1 VATALKSNWAIF
13 GACAIF
19 LYVGAEVSIGSAMT
33 NFLHEPDMLNIP
45 MEEAG
50 KMVSYYWGGAM
61 VGRLIGSILLFL
73 VKQRAPWLL
82 AAFAL
87 GAALLCLVVSQSHGT
102 TAAYLALSIGLFNSI
117 MFPVIFTS
125 TLERSTAAP
134 AATSGLLCLA
144 IVGGAI
150 LPFIYGTIADSAG
163 LHAAYFLPAVAY
175 LLIVVFAIAA
185 TKARTYEHGTTG
197 AGASH

>member
-1 VATALKSNWAIF
+1 VF
-13 GACAIF
+13 GGIAIF

-33 NFLHEPDMLNIP
+33 NFLHEPDMLNVP
-45 MEEAG
+45 LEQAG
-50 KMVSYYWGGAM
+50 KLVSFYWGGAM
-61 VGRLIGSILLFL
+61 VGRIIGSGLLFL

-82 AAFAL
+82 AIFAL
-87 GAALLCLVVSQSHGT
+87 GAACLCLAVTQMHGE

-117 MFPVIFTS
+117 MFPVIFTL

-150 LPFIYGTIADSAG
+150 LPYIYGLIADASG
-163 LHAAYFLPAVAY
+163 LHTAYFLPAVAY
-175 LLIVVFAIAA
+175 GLIVIFAVASSKAKTYQHGTVAA
-185 TKARTYEHGTTG
+185 TVGH
-197 AGASH
+197 

>member
-1 VATALKSNWAIF
+1 
-13 GACAIF
+13 
-19 LYVGAEVSIGSAMT
+19 MT

-45 MEEAG
+45 LADAG
-50 KMVSYYWGGAM
+50 AMVSYYWGGAM
-61 VGRLIGSILLFL
+61 VGRLIGSGLLFV

-82 AAFAL
+82 AGFAL
-87 GAALLCLVVSQSHGT
+87 VAASLCLVVSQTHGT

-150 LPFIYGTIADSAG
+150 LPYVYGVIADSAG
-163 LHAAYFLPAVAY
+163 LHTAYFLPAVAY
-175 LLIVVFAIAA
+175 VLIVVFAVSA
-185 TKARTYEHGTTG
+185 TKAKTYEHGTTAAG
-197 AGASH
+197 AGH

>member
-1 VATALKSNWAIF
+1 
-13 GACAIF
+13 
-19 LYVGAEVSIGSAMT
+19 
-33 NFLHEPDMLNIP
+33 
-45 MEEAG
+45 
-50 KMVSYYWGGAM
+50 MVSYYWGGAM
-61 VGRLIGSILLFL
+61 VGRLIGSALLFL

-87 GAALLCLVVSQSHGT
+87 GAAILCLAVTQLHGS

-117 MFPVIFTS
+117 MFPVIFTM

-150 LPFIYGTIADSAG
+150 LPYVYGLIADSAG
-163 LHAAYFLPAVAY
+163 LHAAYFLPALAY
-175 LLIVVFAIAA
+175 GLIVVFAVTA
-185 TKARTYEHGTTG
+185 TKAPVYEHGS
-197 AGASH
+197 AAAASGH

>member
-1 VATALKSNWAIF
+1 
-13 GACAIF
+13 
-19 LYVGAEVSIGSAMT
+19 
-33 NFLHEPDMLNIP
+33 
-45 MEEAG
+45 
-50 KMVSYYWGGAM
+50 
-61 VGRLIGSILLFL
+61 
-73 VKQRAPWLL
+73 LL

-87 GAALLCLVVSQSHGT
+87 GASLLCLTVTQLHGS

-150 LPFIYGTIADSAG
+150 LPYVYGLIADAAG
-163 LHAAYFLPAVAY
+163 LHTAYFLPAVAY
-175 LLIVVFAIAA
+175 VLIVVFAVAA
-185 TKARTYEHGTTG
+185 TRAKTYQHGTATAA
-197 AGASH
+197 AGH

>member
-1 VATALKSNWAIF
+1 
-13 GACAIF
+13 
-19 LYVGAEVSIGSAMT
+19 MT
-33 NFLHEPDMLNIP
+33 NFLHEPDMLDISLA
-45 MEEAG
+45 EAG
-50 KMVSYYWGGAM
+50 EMVSFYWGGAM
-61 VGRLIGSILLFL
+61 VGRLIGSGLLFL

-82 AAFAL
+82 AVFAL
-87 GAALLCLVVSQSHGT
+87 VAATLCLIVSQTHGT

-150 LPFIYGTIADSAG
+150 LPYVYGVIADSAG
-163 LHAAYFLPAVAY
+163 LHTAYFLPAVAY
-175 LLIVVFAIAA
+175 LLIVVFAFAA
-185 TKARTYEHGTTG
+185 TRARTYEHGTASPT
-197 AGASH
+197 AGH